1 MTDGGEIPI
10 IYPYIAY
17 RLKLLRGRVK
27 FPTGGSARELSF
39 CSADPVQFRSRQYSL
54 DGRRG
59 FRACGRDQ
67 GILIN
72 VSPAFICHSS
82 VCDPLPETIF
92 GRIIMAAAV
101 KTPWTF
107 G

>member
-1 MTDGGEIPI
+1 MKVMKEF
-10 IYPYIAY
+10 
-17 RLKLLRGRVK
+17 RG
-27 FPTGGSARELSF
+27 
-39 CSADPVQFRSRQYSL
+39 
-54 DGRRG
+54 
-59 FRACGRDQ
+59 CGRLESRTHRGAIVMALAHRARQDQ

-82 VCDPLPETIF
+82 VCDPLPETSF

-107 G
+107 GSKLD